1 MASNTTQKTV
11 LKRESETSSEMPPIN
26 ERTLRELAKNL
37 PNWEQVASYLHITT
51 IRVGRLK
58 AECPGNID
66 EQIFQMLH
74 IWYSRFHL
82 ATNRH
87 QMGEELID
95 ALKQVEGTEDLVA
108 RYLSG
113 NMK

>member
-11 LKRESETSSEMPPIN
+11 PKQESETSSDMPPIN
-26 ERTLRELAKNL
+26 EVTLRKLAENL
-37 PNWEQVASYLHITT
+37 PNWEQVASYLKITN

-74 IWYSRFHL
+74 IWYRRFNL
-82 ATNRH
+82 AANRH

-95 ALKQVEGTEDLVA
+95 ALKQVDGTEDLIA
-108 RYLSG
+108 CYLSG